1 MPNKNVFKELLK
13 AGIPVDKSGYC
24 KYATLENDEVVIL
37 LLEVLSSFKI
47 ESKHPIPIANFVVCK
62 PNFQKIKQT
71 IFNLTI
77 TNP

>member
-24 KYATLENDEVVIL
+24 KYATLENDEVVIF

-47 ESKHPIPIANFVVCK
+47 ERVNI
-62 PNFQKIKQT
+62 
-71 IFNLTI
+71 LYL
-77 TNP
+77 